1 MPLSQ
6 AQPGRHI
13 CAACAFED
21 GLLNGLNCL
30 EKKTDLSH
38 LPDSQAGTV
47 RHIDAMSLY
56 NLGYSIGLKIQNL
69 DMKNL
74 QKLLL
79 FMSSMSSS

>member
-1 MPLSQ
+1 
-6 AQPGRHI
+6 
-13 CAACAFED
+13 
-21 GLLNGLNCL
+21 
-30 EKKTDLSH
+30 
-38 LPDSQAGTV
+38 
-47 RHIDAMSLY
+47 MSLY